1 MRQRAARIE
10 ALLRRLQCTGR
21 RCALSLRR
29 LVGADA
35 RTGAGRR
42 SAAHVARRPI
52 ALAAALSL
60 ALATCTIPVQRRE
73 AEPEIVPPEVAIE
86 QFVDLV
92 RSARGRAGCPALA
105 WDARTAAVARDHS
118 GDMLRRGYFSHT
130 SPEGVDPFERLRAA
144 GVAYSAAAENIAYG
158 ARNGEEA
165 FRQWYGS
172 RGHRRNMLNC
182 HYTRHGVGV
191 VGDRWT
197 HVLWAP

>member
-1 MRQRAARIE
+1 MRRPAARSDALPPAPQWARRRRALDPIPAASFTVA
-10 ALLRRLQCTGR
+10 ALL
-21 RCALSLRR
+21 
-29 LVGADA
+29 
-35 RTGAGRR
+35 
-42 SAAHVARRPI
+42 
-52 ALAAALSL
+52 ALAA
-60 ALATCTIPVQRRE
+60 CTIPVQRRE
-73 AEPEIVPPEVAIE
+73 TEPVIVPPEVAIE
-86 QFVDLV
+86 QFVTLV
-92 RSARGRAGCPALA
+92 RSARSQAGCSELV
-105 WDARTAAVARDHS
+105 WDARTASVARFHS